1 MSKIK
6 EIFKRMGKILRPRK
20 GSLQFWPRKRAKKI
34 YANIKSWKRTK
45 DHKLLGFIGYK
56 VGMTHLHYISH
67 NPNINDKTETFSSAT
82 IIECP
87 PLKPLSLRFYK
98 KTPYGSHVICEIL
111 SKNLDKELQ
120 RKITVP
126 KKQKEEKIPEDYD
139 YIKLV
144 VYTQPK
150 LTTIGKK
157 KPEIIELGLSGNI
170 EFAEELLKKSEI
182 KISEVFRE
190 NQYVD
195 THAVTKGK
203 GIQGPVKRFGVSLK
217 QHKSEKGIRRV
228 GSLGNWYAKTWR
240 VAHPGQTG
248 FFKRTEYNKL
258 IFKIANDK
266 EINQSSGFHK
276 YGIIKNDYILLKG
289 SVAGLQK
296 RAIIITESI
305 RDKKPHQVSIISIK
319 K

>member
-1 MSKIK
+1 
-6 EIFKRMGKILRPRK
+6 MGKILRPIK

-34 YANIKSWKRTK
+34 YANIKSWKISK
-45 DHKLLGFIGYK
+45 DNKLLGFIGYK
-56 VGMTHLHYISH
+56 VGMTHLHYISQ
-67 NPNINDKTETFSSAT
+67 NPNIKDKAETFSPIT

-87 PLKPLSLRFYK
+87 SLKPLSLRFYK
-98 KTPYGSHVICEIL
+98 RTPYGSQVISEVL
-111 SKNLDKELQ
+111 SKSVDKELS
-120 RKITVP
+120 RKMVLS

-139 YIKLV
+139 YMKLV
-144 VYTQPK
+144 VYTQPR

-157 KPEIIELGLSGNI
+157 KPEVIELGLSGDI
-170 EFAEELLKKSEI
+170 EFARGLLNKNEI
-182 KISEVFRE
+182 KVSEVLKE

-195 THAVTKGK
+195 IHSITKGK

-258 IFKIANDK
+258 IFKIANDR
-266 EINQSSGFHK
+266 EINSGAGFHK
-276 YGIIKNDYILLKG
+276 YGIIKNDYVMVKG
-289 SVAGLQK
+289 SVGGPQK
-296 RAIIITESI
+296 RVIIMTEPI
-305 RDKKPHQVSIISIK
+305 RDKKIYQANIISIK